1 MKYKETLFVE
11 YINKCRKSPLHDL
24 NKNDFPST
32 IKEIRNKIIYGP
44 PGIGKYSYALN
55 CIQKYSPS
63 NLKYERKLKIPIEK
77 KIFSMKISD
86 IHYEVDFDLLGCNAK
101 IIWNKVYNNILDII
115 STKSNLSGIIV
126 CKNFHKI
133 HSELLECFYS
143 YMQSIFY
150 KNLYIG
156 FILLTENICFFPYNI
171 LNISTVT
178 AFRKPPNSHYKLH
191 LKKKGVGR
199 DIKNIKDYGC
209 STTIDFYKRKCKM
222 IIELIDNYKCGDF
235 YMKMREALY
244 SLLICN
250 LDIGECIWYI
260 IEHYINDIKNMD
272 LVLLKMGD
280 FFKLYNNNYRPI
292 YHLERFFLYLCSDIN
307 GL

>member
-1 MKYKETLFVE
+1 
-11 YINKCRKSPLHDL
+11 
-24 NKNDFPST
+24 
-32 IKEIRNKIIYGP
+32 
-44 PGIGKYSYALN
+44 
-55 CIQKYSPS
+55 
-63 NLKYERKLKIPIEK
+63 
-77 KIFSMKISD
+77 
-86 IHYEVDFDLLGCNAK
+86 
-101 IIWNKVYNNILDII
+101 
-115 STKSNLSGIIV
+115 
-126 CKNFHKI
+126 
-133 HSELLECFYS
+133 
-143 YMQSIFY
+143 
-150 KNLYIG
+150 
-156 FILLTENICFFPYNI
+156 
-171 LNISTVT
+171 
-178 AFRKPPNSHYKLH
+178 
-191 LKKKGVGR
+191 
-199 DIKNIKDYGC
+199 
-209 STTIDFYKRKCKM
+209 M